1 MKKLNKLLLAVVM
14 MVTAFTLSAQEFSIG
29 YLSYKVIDTSK
40 KFVGVTGLTS
50 SGKAQS
56 NLNLVIPGRVS
67 YNGTYYRVYRV
78 ESNAFLN
85 MTNIVS
91 CKMKFGMDILFAGS
105 FQGCTNLTRLD
116 LPSSLEGIR
125 STAFSGCTGL
135 KNVYYAGF
143 YFPSL
148 GVTFPSNSGMN
159 LYINPQSKR
168 SPSEYKSQSGW
179 SVFAN
184 VNYSVYAYDE
194 WMVDGGFYT
203 IGYGDQY
210 GPTTTRSAHLTGFY
224 SSSSDNT
231 SNGTIYKPSYSEYST
246 SEVIPFSI
254 DTIDTDGFQGQAT
267 LKTIDLTNAT
277 NIKMIRRIGPS
288 NAVANVTRLVL
299 PKSSFNY
306 NTATF
311 DLLTGVSAFELA
323 SGSTSYSIYDG
334 SLYNYSKTTLH
345 RVPRGKSGSMSYPS
359 SLETL
364 NTDSHENCTKITNA
378 YLPYGVKTIYG
389 YAFYG
394 CSALQY
400 IRIPSSV
407 TTLSTYY
414 VFKDINSNAYVYINM
429 QNPPTIT
436 VSDYFGTNSS
446 IDLYVPYGYE
456 QTYKNKGWTGFYGYN
471 RNAHAYDYESG
482 VHYTVTSTA
491 STTGIDGTS
500 YNGRV
505 KVVYGPGT
513 RGLATDATVN
523 IPNYITI
530 NSKKYAVTKIGE
542 DAFNNNSNNFSVTG
556 CANVDTIGEYAFQ
569 NQAII
574 SYPFSHKS
582 SRYILAYAF
591 DGSSLRTT
599 DTNQPGTIALPL
611 GVRYLGSYCFGNGKY
626 NRLIVPQGPS
636 VVGTF
641 CCNTT
646 TLNELVLNFNSS
658 GYYNFTGWDLTG
670 VPSTCYIRVPT
681 GVVNHWKQN
690 SKLSS
695 RASYIT
701 AGAYDFAYANDYTGR
716 YFLTIL
722 STSSTTYD
730 GTTYDGKA
738 KYVYHPN
745 IAASTSTSYG
755 FCTYYEQDATVSSDK
770 RKYLIT
776 EIGDSCFYGAKFTSG
791 TLPKALT
798 RIGYDAFRASSY
810 AVNNLVLPSGLT
822 TIGHDAFYNSKITG
836 ELKVPAS
843 VTRLDAYAL
852 CASTLTS
859 IYFPDMIMPTMGS
872 TVWSS
877 SIGTV
882 WVPNSRANSY
892 LTEANKW
899 GTNYSGKLAVYIKPS
914 RSTVTFGSVVPVDMQ
929 AAGINAYYASAY
941 DKSNTTKQLT
951 LTKANK
957 APENTGLILTD
968 LTDKEYRIP
977 RPTTSVSAPMTNYL
991 VPVTSKTNV
1000 YTVTGGVGYYWD
1012 NATSPYH
1019 FKKPTANWYVGGP
1032 DYERTYGSAYLK
1044 LSSTEAGSLTD
1055 VYTNLWPYTAPDNPY
1070 DLSGNGTVGIEDVNI
1085 LINVMLFKDTDPAH
1099 VSKAD
1104 FSGNGTVGIEDVNI
1118 LINVML
1124 HKN

>member
-574 SYPFSHKS
+574 SYPFGHKS

-611 GVRYLGSYCFGNGKY
+611 GVQYLGAYCFGNGKY
-626 NRLIVPQGPS
+626 NRLIVPHGPS

-646 TLNELVLNFNSS
+646 TLNELVLNFSSS

-681 GVVNHWKQN
+681 GVVNQWKQN

-701 AGAYDFAYANDYTGR
+701 AGAYDFAWHNQYASFYHI
-716 YFLTIL
+716 TIT
-722 STSSTTYD
+722 STSSTTFN
-730 GTTYDGKA
+730 GTTYDGTA
-738 KYVYHPN
+738 KYVYYTNNPSKTDCGL
-745 IAASTSTSYG
+745 ST
-755 FCTYYEQDATVSSDK
+755 YEEDRTVSGDY

-776 EIGDSCFYGAKFTSG
+776 EIGDSCLAGAKSTSLYIPQG
-791 TLPKALT
+791 VK
-798 RIGYDAFRASSY
+798 R
-810 AVNNLVLPSGLT
+810 
-822 TIGHDAFYNSKITG
+822 IGHDAFYGLSTATTSNLSLPSGLTFIGYNAFRGCTGLTG
-836 ELKVPAS
+836 EIKIPAS
-843 VTRLDAYAL
+843 VTTIEHDAFWNVSGLTAL
-852 CASTLTS
+852 
-859 IYFPDMIMPTMGS
+859 YFPGDMPTLGTDAWYSGS
-872 TVWSS
+872 NL
-877 SIGTV
+877 TV
-882 WVPNSRANSY
+882 WVKNQY
-892 LTEANKW
+892 ANKYLNECSKSAW
-899 GTNYSGKLAVYIKPS
+899 SSGCKNRLAVWIKPT
-914 RSTVTFGSVVPVDMQ
+914 RSTVLFGSVVPTNFSG
-929 AAGINAYYASAY
+929 ANINAYYASAY

-951 LTKANK
+951 LTKANQ
-957 APENTGLILTD
+957 APENTGLLLLD
-968 LTDKEYRIP
+968 LTPNKEYRIP
-977 RPTTSVSAPMTNYL
+977 RPTSTVSAPMTNYF
-991 VPVTSKTNV
+991 VATPTSNTNMASVT
-1000 YTVTGGVGYYWD
+1000 VGYKWD
-1012 NATSPYH
+1012 FEANPMHFVKRTS
-1019 FKKPTANWYVGGP
+1019 AWYYGP
-1032 DYERTYGSAYLK
+1032 GYDDGYGTAYLK
-1044 LSSTEAGSLTD
+1044 LSSAEALDD
-1055 VYTNLWPYTAPDNPY
+1055 VYTNLYPYTAPDNPY

-1085 LINVMLFKDTDPAH
+1085 LINVMLFKDTDPTH